1 MRLGFRYGKLCLAV
15 ALILWSF
22 NHAQSYAEDTVLM
35 AYGGHNETIGPYW
48 VAIDQGIYQR
58 HGIDARLLQVR
69 NAQIS
74 LAALVSGEVP
84 IFLPSVANVLSGVSA
99 GAKLGCGAFP
109 IKGIS
114 RELVVRK
121 DIDSLGAL
129 RGKIIGVQSIGG
141 GFWLQTMMVLDGV
154 GVDPDKIGMKMRV
167 IGEEPTIVQALLA
180 GNIDA
185 SVFTLPSAA
194 VAKRG
199 GMRSLVNST
208 EMRIPLQTVGI
219 CGRSERFA
227 AAPDLMLRLAKG
239 MIDAIVY
246 ILDTRNKREVAEV
259 MKKHLR
265 LSSDEDAETS
275 YHSLRSITSLD
286 IAPDPAA
293 WKNIQ
298 RFIAR
303 VNPRAGQL
311 DVNESINL
319 SLMKTLEESGYLAE
333 ARKKVALQ
341 SAR

>member
-1 MRLGFRYGKLCLAV
+1 MRCLCPRWPVCVSISIIFYFLSVTPSGADEV
-15 ALILWSF
+15 
-22 NHAQSYAEDTVLM
+22 VLM

-48 VAIDQGIYQR
+48 VAIDRGLYQK

-99 GAKLGCGAFP
+99 GAKIACVAFP

-121 DIDSLGAL
+121 DIESLAAL
-129 RGKIIGVQSIGG
+129 RGKTIGVQSIGG

-167 IGEEPTIVQALLA
+167 IGEEPTIVQALLSA
-180 GNIDA
+180 NIDA
-185 SVFTLPSAA
+185 AVVTLPSAA
-194 VAKRG
+194 VAKRS
-199 GMRSLVNST
+199 GMRALVNST
-208 EMRIPLQTVGI
+208 ELRIPLQTVGI
-219 CGRSERFA
+219 CGKTERFIGSS
-227 AAPDLMLRLAKG
+227 DLMTRLTKG
-239 MIDAIVY
+239 LIDAVVY
-246 ILDTRNKREVAEV
+246 FLDPRNKREVAEI

-265 LSSDEDAETS
+265 LNTDEDAETS
-275 YHSLRSITSLD
+275 YHSLCSIASLD

-293 WKNIQ
+293 WKNVQ

-303 VNPRAGQL
+303 VNPKAGL
-311 DVNESINL
+311 VDVNESINT
-319 SLMKTLEESGYLAE
+319 SLVRALEDNSYLAE
-333 ARKKVALQ
+333 GRKKVAL
-341 SAR
+341 SSR

>member
-1 MRLGFRYGKLCLAV
+1 MRCLCPRWPVCVSISIIFYFLSV
-15 ALILWSF
+15 APSG
-22 NHAQSYAEDTVLM
+22 ADEVVLM

-48 VAIDQGIYQR
+48 VAIDKGLYQK

-99 GAKLGCGAFP
+99 GAKIACVAFP

-121 DIDSLGAL
+121 DIESLPAL
-129 RGKIIGVQSIGG
+129 RGKTIGVQSIGG

-167 IGEEPTIVQALLA
+167 IGEEPTIVQALLSA
-180 GNIDA
+180 NIDA
-185 SVFTLPSAA
+185 AVVTLPSAA
-194 VAKRG
+194 VAKRS
-199 GMRSLVNST
+199 GMRALVNST
-208 EMRIPLQTVGI
+208 ELRIPLQTVGI
-219 CGRSERFA
+219 CGKSERLA
-227 AAPDLMLRLAKG
+227 GSSDLMMRLTKG
-239 MIDAIVY
+239 MIDAVVY
-246 ILDTRNKREVAEV
+246 ILDPRNKREVAEI

-265 LSSDEDAETS
+265 LNTDEDAETS
-275 YHSLRSITSLD
+275 YHSLRSLASLD

-293 WKNIQ
+293 WKNVQ

-303 VNPRAGQL
+303 VNPKAGL
-311 DVNESINL
+311 VDVNESIHT
-319 SLMKTLEESGYLAE
+319 SLVRVLEDNGYLAE
-333 ARKKVALQ
+333 ARKKVAL
-341 SAR
+341 SSR

>member
-1 MRLGFRYGKLCLAV
+1 MRFLCPCWTVWVSISIIFYFASV
-15 ALILWSF
+15 VPSGADDI
-22 NHAQSYAEDTVLM
+22 VLM

-48 VAIDQGIYQR
+48 VAIDKGLYQK

-99 GAKLGCGAFP
+99 GAKIACVAFP

-114 RELVVRK
+114 RELIVRK
-121 DIDSLGAL
+121 EIESLAAL
-129 RGKIIGVQSIGG
+129 RGKMIGVQSIGG

-167 IGEEPTIVQALLA
+167 IGEEPTIVQALLSA
-180 GNIDA
+180 NIDA
-185 SVFTLPSAA
+185 AVVTLPSAA

-208 EMRIPLQTVGI
+208 ELRIPLQTVGI
-219 CGRSERFA
+219 CGRSERLA
-227 AAPDLMLRLAKG
+227 SSSDLMTRLTKG
-239 MIDAIVY
+239 MIDALVY
-246 ILDTRNKREVAEV
+246 ILDARNKREVAEI

-265 LSSDEDAETS
+265 LNTDEDAETS
-275 YHSLRSITSLD
+275 YHSLRSIASLD

-293 WKNIQ
+293 WKNVQ

-303 VNPRAGQL
+303 VNPKAGL
-311 DVNESINL
+311 VDVNESINT
-319 SLMKTLEESGYLAE
+319 SLVKALEDNGYLAE
-333 ARKKVALQ
+333 ARKKVAL
-341 SAR
+341 SSR

>member
-1 MRLGFRYGKLCLAV
+1 MRLGFRSEKFWLAV
-15 ALILWSF
+15 ALILCSF
-22 NHAQSYAEDTVLM
+22 NSAQSFADDTVLM

-48 VAIDQGIYQR
+48 VAIDKGIYQK

-129 RGKIIGVQSIGG
+129 RGKTLGVQSIGG

-208 EMRIPLQTVGI
+208 DMRIPLQTVGI
-219 CGRSERFA
+219 CGRSERFS

-246 ILDTRNKREVAEV
+246 ILDTRNKREVAEI

-303 VNPRAGQL
+303 VNPKAGQV
-311 DVNESINL
+311 DVNDSIN
-319 SLMKTLEESGYLAE
+319 SSIMKALEENGYLAE

-341 SAR
+341 AGR

>member
-1 MRLGFRYGKLCLAV
+1 MAFTLRYRTINFFIS
-15 ALILWSF
+15 LIVCAF
-22 NHAQSYAEDTVLM
+22 NCAQTFAEDTVLM

-48 VAIDQGIYQR
+48 VAIDKGLYQK

-74 LAALVSGEVP
+74 LTALISGEVP

-99 GAKLGCGAFP
+99 GAKIGCVAFP

-121 DIDSLGAL
+121 EIDSLAAL
-129 RGKIIGVQSIGG
+129 RGKTLGVQSIGG
-141 GFWLQTMMVLDGV
+141 GFWLQAMMVLDGV

-167 IGEEPTIVQALLA
+167 IGEEPTIVQALLT
-180 GNIDA
+180 GNVDA

-208 EMRIPLQTVGI
+208 DLHIPLQTVGI

-227 AAPDLMLRLAKG
+227 NAPDLIMRLTKG
-239 MIDAIVY
+239 MIDALVY
-246 ILDTRNKREVAEV
+246 ILDSRNKREVAEV

-265 LSSDEDAETS
+265 LSTDEDAETS
-275 YHSLRSITSLD
+275 YHSLRSIASLD

-293 WKNIQ
+293 WKNVQ

-303 VNPRAGQL
+303 VNPKAAQV

-319 SLMKTLEESGYLAE
+319 SVVKALEENGYLTE
-333 ARKKVALQ
+333 ARKKVAAQ
-341 SAR
+341 SGQ

>member
-1 MRLGFRYGKLCLAV
+1 
-15 ALILWSF
+15 
-22 NHAQSYAEDTVLM
+22 M

-48 VAIDQGIYQR
+48 VAIDKGLYQK

-74 LAALVSGEVP
+74 LSALVSGEVP

-99 GAKLGCGAFP
+99 GAKIACVAFP

-114 RELVVRK
+114 RELIVRK
-121 DIDSLGAL
+121 EIESLAAL
-129 RGKIIGVQSIGG
+129 RGKMIGVQSIGG

-167 IGEEPTIVQALLA
+167 IGEEPTIVQALLSA
-180 GNIDA
+180 NIDA
-185 SVFTLPSAA
+185 AVVTLPSAA

-208 EMRIPLQTVGI
+208 ELRIPLQTVGV
-219 CGRSERFA
+219 CGKSERLA
-227 AAPDLMLRLAKG
+227 GSSDLMTRLTKG
-239 MIDAIVY
+239 MIDALVY
-246 ILDTRNKREVAEV
+246 ILDARNKREVAEI

-265 LSSDEDAETS
+265 LNTDEDAETS
-275 YHSLRSITSLD
+275 YHSLRSIASLD

-293 WKNIQ
+293 WKNVQ

-303 VNPRAGQL
+303 VNPKAGL
-311 DVNESINL
+311 VDVNESINT
-319 SLMKTLEESGYLAE
+319 SLVKALEDNGYLAE
-333 ARKKVALQ
+333 ARKKVAL
-341 SAR
+341 SSR

>member
-1 MRLGFRYGKLCLAV
+1 MRCLCPRWTVCVSISIIFYFLSV
-15 ALILWSF
+15 APSG
-22 NHAQSYAEDTVLM
+22 ADEVVLM

-48 VAIDQGIYQR
+48 VAIDRGLYQK

-84 IFLPSVANVLSGVSA
+84 IFLPSVANVLSGMSA
-99 GAKLGCGAFP
+99 GAKIACVAFP

-121 DIDSLGAL
+121 DIESLPAL
-129 RGKIIGVQSIGG
+129 RGKTIGVQSIGG

-167 IGEEPTIVQALLA
+167 IGEEPTIVQALLSA
-180 GNIDA
+180 NIDA
-185 SVFTLPSAA
+185 AVLTLPSAA

-208 EMRIPLQTVGI
+208 ELRIPLQTVGI
-219 CGRSERFA
+219 CGKSERLA
-227 AAPDLMLRLAKG
+227 SSSDLMTRLTKG
-239 MIDAIVY
+239 MIDALVY
-246 ILDTRNKREVAEV
+246 ILDARNKREVAEI

-265 LSSDEDAETS
+265 LSTDEDAETS
-275 YHSLRSITSLD
+275 YHSLRLIASLD

-293 WKNIQ
+293 WKNVQ

-303 VNPRAGQL
+303 VNPKAGL
-311 DVNESINL
+311 VDVNESIN
-319 SLMKTLEESGYLAE
+319 MNIVKALEDNGYLAE
-333 ARKKVALQ
+333 ARKKVAL
-341 SAR
+341 SSR

>member
-1 MRLGFRYGKLCLAV
+1 MDLGFRSWRCLAV
-15 ALILWSF
+15 LSLLCALTLRE
-22 NHAQSYAEDTVLM
+22 SYADDIVHM
-35 AYGGHNETIGPYW
+35 VYGGHNETIGPYW
-48 VAIDQGIYQR
+48 VAIERGIYQR

-99 GAKLGCGAFP
+99 GAKLACGAFP

-121 DIDSLGAL
+121 EIDSLAAL
-129 RGKIIGVQSIGG
+129 RGKSLGVQSIGG
-141 GFWLQTMMVLDGV
+141 GFWLQAMMVLDGV
-154 GVDPDKIGMKMRV
+154 GVDPDKIGMKLRV
-167 IGEEPTIVQALLA
+167 IGEEPTIVQALLG

-199 GMRSLVNST
+199 GMRGLVNST
-208 EMRIPLQTVGI
+208 EMRIPIQSVGI

-227 AAPDLMLRLAKG
+227 ATPELMTRLVKG
-239 MIDAIVY
+239 LIDAIVY
-246 ILDTRNKREVAEV
+246 ILDARNKREVAAV

-265 LSSDEDAETS
+265 LTSDEDAETS
-275 YHSLRSITSLD
+275 YYSLRSITSLD

-293 WKNIQ
+293 WKNVQ

-311 DVNESINL
+311 DVNDSINL
-319 SLMKTLEESGYLAE
+319 SVINALEENGYLAE
-333 ARKKVALQ
+333 ARRKVGSQAG
-341 SAR
+341 R

>member
-1 MRLGFRYGKLCLAV
+1 MRCLCPRWTVWVSISIIFYFLSV
-15 ALILWSF
+15 APSDADDI
-22 NHAQSYAEDTVLM
+22 VLM

-48 VAIDQGIYQR
+48 VAIDRGLYQK

-99 GAKLGCGAFP
+99 GAKIACVAFP

-121 DIDSLGAL
+121 DIESLPAL
-129 RGKIIGVQSIGG
+129 RGKTIGVQSIGG

-167 IGEEPTIVQALLA
+167 IGEEPTIVQALLSA
-180 GNIDA
+180 NIDA
-185 SVFTLPSAA
+185 AVLTLPSAA

-199 GMRSLVNST
+199 GMRALVNST
-208 EMRIPLQTVGI
+208 ELRIPLQTVGI
-219 CGRSERFA
+219 CGRSERLA
-227 AAPDLMLRLAKG
+227 SSSDLMTRLTKG
-239 MIDAIVY
+239 MIDAVVY
-246 ILDTRNKREVAEV
+246 ILDPRNKREVAEI

-265 LSSDEDAETS
+265 LNTDEDAETS
-275 YHSLRSITSLD
+275 YHSLRSIASLD
-286 IAPDPAA
+286 ITPDPAA
-293 WKNIQ
+293 WKNVQ

-303 VNPRAGQL
+303 VNPKAGL
-311 DVNESINL
+311 VDVNESINT
-319 SLMKTLEESGYLAE
+319 SLVKALEDNGYLAE
-333 ARKKVALQ
+333 ARKKVAL
-341 SAR
+341 SSR

>member
-1 MRLGFRYGKLCLAV
+1 MRLQSRSWCGIAAV
-15 ALILWSF
+15 AFVACLITEKSRADDIV
-22 NHAQSYAEDTVLM
+22 HM

-48 VAIDQGIYQR
+48 VAVDKGIYQK

-84 IFLPSVANVLSGVSA
+84 IFLPSVANVLSGVAA
-99 GAKLGCGAFP
+99 GAKLACGAFP
-109 IKGIS
+109 IRGTS
-114 RELVVRK
+114 RELIVRK
-121 DIDSLGAL
+121 DIDSLAGL
-129 RGKIIGVQSIGG
+129 RGKTLGVQSIGG
-141 GFWLQTMMVLDGV
+141 GFWLQSMMVLDGV
-154 GVDPDKIGMKMRV
+154 GIDPDKIGMKLRV

-194 VAKRG
+194 IAKRA

-208 EMRIPLQTVGI
+208 DLRIPLQTVGL
-219 CGRSERFA
+219 CGRSERFG
-227 AAPDLMLRLAKG
+227 AAPELMLRLAKG

-246 ILDTRNKREVAEV
+246 ILDPRNRREVAGV

-265 LSSDEDAETS
+265 FTSDDDAETS

-293 WKNIQ
+293 WKNVQ

-303 VNPRAGQL
+303 VNPKAGQL
-311 DVNESINL
+311 DVNESINMTI
-319 SLMKTLEESGYLAE
+319 MKALEENGYLAE
-333 ARKKVALQ
+333 ARKKVLAQ
-341 SAR
+341 R